1 LHIPDTVIGPLTYIP
16 LYIIMIFIW
25 AYAGY
30 RLKKTLRSKQ
40 VPMLALL
47 AAFAFII
54 QMFNLPV
61 VVGTSGHA
69 TGGAIMGIIL
79 GPWAAVIAMTVT
91 LIIQALLFGD
101 GGLTTLGAN
110 SFNIAFV
117 IPFSAYIIYRI
128 MGGRSPVTSKR
139 RLVAAIVAGYLSLTL
154 AAALA
159 GFEFGIQPIMYP
171 ASLGY
176 TYIQYPLSYTLPIM
190 VGSHLILFS
199 MIEALATG
207 LIFTYLQVNN
217 PLVLEGKGAG
227 AFKGKTVMGA
237 TPKGGVLTDKALR
250 NLLIILG
257 ILIVLTPIG
266 LYLGGETFGEDATST
281 LWNAPLADYGFPGV
295 STTIGT
301 ALGYIASA
309 AVGVAVSGSVLY
321 LLGLLLSK
329 GEEKKVVV
337 AAHDVY
343 TAPQAPV
350 DGSVSIPVWLK
361 VSDTGPRPD
370 HAAPKK
376 SKNYIKKTLS
386 GILNFF
392 EDSVESESYTRR
404 NGLLQGLDPRA
415 KLISILALILG
426 ISMAMDWR
434 VLVAV
439 YLLILAFA
447 GMSRIEVGF
456 FIKRVWLF
464 IPIFAGIIALPMIFN
479 IFYPGDSLLTLATPG
494 PDAWLGPLRLPETI
508 SITSRGIEAAIVF
521 TLRVATCVSATV
533 LLILTTPREKLFK
546 SLRSVGVPRVYVL
559 TLDMCYR
566 YIFMFTDMVRAFYT
580 AKKSRTIRGLSLVEE
595 QKWVGGRIGY
605 TMVKSMDMGEKVH
618 GAMVSRGYNGDVKVL
633 EDFRMRPRD
642 YVAAA
647 SVLAFSA
654 LLILI
659 SQHIILI

>member
-1 LHIPDTVIGPLTYIP
+1 MHIPDTVIGPLAYIP
-16 LYIIMIFIW
+16 LYVIMVIIW

-47 AAFAFII
+47 AAFAFVI

-61 VVGTSGHA
+61 VMGTSGHA

-110 SFNIAFV
+110 CFNMAFV
-117 IPFSAYIIYRI
+117 IPFSAYVIYRVLS
-128 MGGRSPVTSKR
+128 GRSPVTSKR
-139 RLVAAIVAGYLSLTL
+139 RLIAAIAAGYLSLTL
-154 AAALA
+154 AAAIT
-159 GFEFGIQPIMYP
+159 GFEFGIQPMLYP
-171 ASLGY
+171 ASQGY
-176 TYIQYPLSYTLPIM
+176 TYIQYPLSITVPVM

-199 MIEALATG
+199 VIEALATG
-207 LIFTYLQVNN
+207 LIFAYLQVNN
-217 PLVLEGKGAG
+217 PLVLEGKGDG
-227 AFKGKTVMGA
+227 TGKEKAVTRTNPLGSVM
-237 TPKGGVLTDKALR
+237 TDKAFR

-266 LYLGGETFGEDATST
+266 LYLGGETFGENATYT
-281 LWNAPLADYGFPGV
+281 LWNAPLAEYGLPGV

-301 ALGYIASA
+301 VLGYIFSA
-309 AVGVAVSGSVLY
+309 IVGVALCGAVLY
-321 LLGLLLSK
+321 LFGKLVSK
-329 GEEKKVVV
+329 DEKKKEEIALQNVDTASPPSTGGSIVIPEWMK
-337 AAHDVY
+337 AH
-343 TAPQAPV
+343 
-350 DGSVSIPVWLK
+350 
-361 VSDTGPRPD
+361 DTGPRPVS
-370 HAAPKK
+370 AAYKK
-376 SKNYIKKTLS
+376 RKSYVQKTLS
-386 GILNFF
+386 GIFSFF
-392 EDSVESESYTRR
+392 EDSVTSESYARR
-404 NGLLQGLDPRA
+404 KGLLQGLDPRA
-415 KLISILALILG
+415 KLISILALIVG
-426 ISMAMDWR
+426 ISMTMDWR
-434 VLVAV
+434 VLAAV
-439 YLLILAFA
+439 YLLILVFA
-447 GMSRIEVGF
+447 GMSRIEAGF

-464 IPIFAGIIALPMIFN
+464 IPIFAGIIALPMLFN
-479 IFYPGDSLLTLATPG
+479 IFYPGDSLLTLAAPG
-494 PDAWLGPLRLPETI
+494 PDAWLGPFRLPETI
-508 SITSRGIEAAIVF
+508 SITFPGLAAAIVF

-533 LLILTTPREKLFK
+533 LLVLTTPREKLFK

-580 AKKSRTIRGLSLVEE
+580 AKKSRTIRSLSLVEE

-647 SVLAFSA
+647 TVLAFSA
-654 LLILI
+654 ILVLV
-659 SQHIILI
+659 SQHIIMV